1 MPARFFQSA
10 IRVVGESMSA
20 SPMSRR
26 LAISNIAWAR
36 EPLEPYLD
44 LIRGE
49 GVHGV
54 ELAAS
59 LLWEEPVD
67 ASPEQRRSFRQLIA
81 DHGLQITGLHS
92 LLFSRPELQLL
103 AEGKGGTEVRDY
115 LNALVDLCA
124 DLGAKYLVLGGSKNR
139 RRGALSVD
147 QANEKAVE
155 ILRQL
160 GQHAAD
166 RKCYF
171 VLEAL
176 PPPVCDFL
184 MNLDECAELCD
195 ITRSPGIRYQ

>member
-59 LLWEEPVD
+59 LIWEKHRPAPPRSARLFSSID
-67 ASPEQRRSFRQLIA
+67 RRSRPA
-81 DHGLQITGLHS
+81 DHGPSFAAFLQ
-92 LLFSRPELQLL
+92 
-103 AEGKGGTEVRDY
+103 A
-115 LNALVDLCA
+115 
-124 DLGAKYLVLGGSKNR
+124 GAATA
-139 RRGALSVD
+139 RRGKRGDGSPR
-147 QANEKAVE
+147 
-155 ILRQL
+155 IS
-160 GQHAAD
+160 
-166 RKCYF
+166 
-171 VLEAL
+171 
-176 PPPVCDFL
+176 
-184 MNLDECAELCD
+184 ECAC
-195 ITRSPGIRYQ
+195 RSLRRPRREVS